1 MLEIHRIYYINGGVS
16 YRNTIRIYL
25 DPSLEE
31 MVKEIGTWSI
41 DFTPSRYDQLFQAG
55 NGYWDL
61 KNFVGYL
68 QDLYEEVQNGRF
80 NMFDLDR
87 INQISDWNYLPMFIQ
102 ELSGILAEWKNM
114 NDTKN
119 MCCCITYSKRSK
131 GGKRKMG
138 NNSNVEEMDIEK
150 EITASSKKMR

>member
-1 MLEIHRIYYINGGVS
+1 MLEIHRIYYITNGGS
-16 YRNTIRIYL
+16 YNTTTRVDI

-41 DFTPSRYDQLFQAG
+41 DFTPSGYDHLFQAG

-68 QDLYEEVQNGRF
+68 QDLYAEVQNGRI
-80 NMFDLDR
+80 NMFDMDR
-87 INQISDWNYLPMFIQ
+87 INQIHDWNILPMFIQ
-102 ELSGILAEWKNM
+102 ELHGILAEWNNM

-119 MCCCITYSKRSK
+119 MCCSITYSKRNN
-131 GGKRKMG
+131 GGKRKIN
-138 NNSNVEEMDIEK
+138 NNSDVEKMDIEK
-150 EITASSKKMR
+150 QFTESSKKIR